1 MEKPW
6 KNSDAQERHRQSL
19 MKNPVENRSITDDDD
34 YACNSRLEVCS
45 YEWFFTI
52 IENWFDILF
61 RGKNV
66 VEAFSYLSLNFLRE
80 FQQFRTFDMLR
91 NFRMMKVV
99 SIVKVEG

>member
-6 KNSDAQERHRQSL
+6 KNSSDALERHRQSL
-19 MKNPVENRSITDDDD
+19 MKNPVENRSITDDDMLQQPVR
-34 YACNSRLEVCS
+34 SS
-45 YEWFFTI
+45 FEWFFTI

-80 FQQFRTFDMLR
+80 FQQFRTFDMFR

-99 SIVKVEG
+99 SIVKAEG